1 MGKGQFIVEW
11 CFQREEIWELQ
22 EKSVAGAEA
31 AQNLGRACEKMGSCS
46 HCEIP
51 VFADLRIHRKEQ
63 LWAFK
68 DNLAGVPET

>member
-1 MGKGQFIVEW
+1 M
-11 CFQREEIWELQ
+11 
-22 EKSVAGAEA
+22 AGAEA

-68 DNLAGVPET
+68 DNLAGVPES